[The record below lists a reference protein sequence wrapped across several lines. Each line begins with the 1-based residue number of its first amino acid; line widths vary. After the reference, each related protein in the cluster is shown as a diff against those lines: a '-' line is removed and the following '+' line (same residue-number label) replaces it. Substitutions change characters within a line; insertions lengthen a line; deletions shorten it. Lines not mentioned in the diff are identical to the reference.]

1 VPTSL
6 SGVLRGRDGDLCLVK
21 PRPHSKK
28 ASPRR
33 RGFVISGRP
42 SPAWPRL
49 ILQGVGQPNI
59 DGSLFGYFY
68 AFPLPRQG
76 DGIDKG
82 RREQRPSRSVCLAL
96 SSLCSAAASF

>member
-82 RREQRPSRSVCLAL
+82 RREQQPLRSGCLAL